1 MQTPYVYV
9 VSGKDLSLNCI
20 VNGSSLSVD
29 RVSWKHDGKW
39 LHKETHRWSTSE
51 VRLILRKISRQQDG
65 LYQCGVF
72 KPSGQSLLEAI
83 PKEGN
88 VTVFIGGM
96 KRI

>member
-39 LHKETHRWSTSE
+39 LHNETHRSTSE

-83 PKEGN
+83 PKEEN